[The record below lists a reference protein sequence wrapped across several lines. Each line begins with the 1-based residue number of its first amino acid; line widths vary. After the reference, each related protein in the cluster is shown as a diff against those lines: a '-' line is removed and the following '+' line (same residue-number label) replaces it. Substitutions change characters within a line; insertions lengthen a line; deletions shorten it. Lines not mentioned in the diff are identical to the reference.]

1 MSARH
6 DIVDAQCQRDM
17 WAHCV
22 SEPCQWD
29 VQVSWVWVLCQS
41 VTINLL
47 QSVCDNQSVT
57 INLLQSVCG
66 NRPHTDARGLWQSVC
81 RTWSIAISVQ
91 SGAVVCACVPH
102 RLPHAC
108 THTLPSSCRACSVCH
123 PVDRSPGPFMI
134 TWIPRTKPRCTRC
147 LSMSQGVN

>member
-1 MSARH
+1 MRSVNETCECAVSARQSCECAVSARH

-22 SEPCQWD
+22 SEPCQWN

-66 NRPHTDARGLWQSVC
+66 NRPHTDARVCGNRSVARGLWQSVSRHPIWRSC
-81 RTWSIAISVQ
+81 VC
-91 SGAVVCACVPH
+91 VCATQTATCM
-102 RLPHAC
+102 HA
-108 THTLPSSCRACSVCH
+108 HSALKLSRMLSLSPS
-123 PVDRSPGPFMI
+123 
-134 TWIPRTKPRCTRC
+134 
-147 LSMSQGVN
+147 

>member
-1 MSARH
+1 MRSVSKTCECAVSARH

-22 SEPCQWD
+22 SEPCQWN

-81 RTWSIAISVQ
+81 RTWSMAISVAAPNLAQ
-91 SGAVVCACVPH
+91 LCV
-102 RLPHAC
+102 R
-108 THTLPSSCRACSVCH
+108 VCH
-123 PVDRSPGPFMI
+123 TDCHMHARTLCPQAVAHAQSVTQLIVHLDRS
-134 TWIPRTKPRCTRC
+134 
-147 LSMSQGVN
+147 